1 MLFFVRGVVEVYSQ
15 VFLSLFRTYTYVSVV
30 FFSRMWTNT
39 FKWCSKTEKE
49 TTTADAKVCAS
60 VQGLKALQQQIM
72 DSTTVRGSV
81 NNTMTPGGINQWHF
95 HNKRANKV
103 CTPTVLIHGYAA
115 SSMAFYRTFEN
126 LSDNI
131 KDLYAIDL
139 PANGASE
146 APALQVNKTKKIK
159 SLRFKHIEDDVVIPV
174 IEKRPPAEDIKSHLE
189 QYESYFVDRI
199 EQWRK
204 DNKLRKIN
212 VVGHSFGG
220 YIAFKYALKY
230 PDSIE
235 KLCLISPLGVEN
247 SIHAITHKWEPNTTY
262 PLTFTDPSSRYY
274 TRKLNVP
281 RFIFENQLNVLKWMG
296 PIGSKLCSNYIS
308 TAYVKVPDQIYK
320 DYLLHSFV
328 GKNQTVQSQTIKVFT
343 HLFERNLIARDPIIN
358 NVRFLNPATPVM
370 FMYGEHD
377 WMDKYAGYLTTES
390 MLKNK
395 AKASYVEVP
404 DAGHNL
410 FLDNPQHFAS
420 SLVSFLSK

>member
-1 MLFFVRGVVEVYSQ
+1 
-15 VFLSLFRTYTYVSVV
+15 
-30 FFSRMWTNT
+30 
-39 FKWCSKTEKE
+39 
-49 TTTADAKVCAS
+49 
-60 VQGLKALQQQIM
+60 
-72 DSTTVRGSV
+72 
-81 NNTMTPGGINQWHF
+81 
-95 HNKRANKV
+95 
-103 CTPTVLIHGYAA
+103 
-115 SSMAFYRTFEN
+115 MAFYRTFEN

-220 YIAFKYALKY
+220 YISFKYALKY

-328 GKNQTVQSQTIKVFT
+328 GKNQTVQPQTIKVFT

-395 AKASYVEVP
+395 AKASYIEVP

>member
-1 MLFFVRGVVEVYSQ
+1 
-15 VFLSLFRTYTYVSVV
+15 
-30 FFSRMWTNT
+30 MWTNT

-204 DNKLRKIN
+204 DNRLRKIN

-220 YIAFKYALKY
+220 YISFKYALKY

-328 GKNQTVQSQTIKVFT
+328 GKNQTVQPQTIKVFT